1 MVTLVV
7 TLALAALVPLLSPS
21 IPSLRAS
28 IVLSTATGMPN
39 LLVACDGSAAHL
51 EKILSKDELK
61 AECAARSLPLSGT
74 KAVLAPRL
82 LQALIVE
89 SATQA
94 ATQADMQAAPL
105 PPPLPADLL
114 PQSAASPAPAAT
126 RPTRASA
133 ATKPPALATDAIKS
147 VDTTCAVP
155 AVDAAAAATAAAWG
169 ASGADMEVSILGS
182 GACFPSPARGASCT
196 ALRVRDSY
204 WLFDVGE
211 GTQVQL
217 QRCWVRPSKIDK
229 IFITH
234 AHGDHAFGLPGLLCL
249 IANGRP
255 KNAPPLEIYGPHGLR
270 AFIRVSLSFTGTRKL
285 PAYVVHEL
293 HQVPP
298 KLLDCVLIAFDGL

>member
-1 MVTLVV
+1 MLLQHCTV
-7 TLALAALVPLLSPS
+7 AFALVALRPS
-21 IPSLRAS
+21 IPSLRAA
-28 IVLSTATGMPN
+28 IVLSTATGVPN
-39 LLVACDGSAAHL
+39 LLVACDGSATHL
-51 EKILSKDELK
+51 EKLLSKDELK

-89 SATQA
+89 AFTQA
-94 ATQADMQAAPL
+94 ATQAAMQAAPL
-105 PPPLPADLL
+105 PPPLPADL
-114 PQSAASPAPAAT
+114 PRQSAAAAT

-234 AHGDHAFGLPGLLCL
+234 SHGDHAFGLPGLLCL

-298 KLLDCVLIAFDGL
+298 KLLDCVLIAFDGPS

>member
-1 MVTLVV
+1 
-7 TLALAALVPLLSPS
+7 
-21 IPSLRAS
+21 
-28 IVLSTATGMPN
+28 MPN

-89 SATQA
+89 AATQA

-155 AVDAAAAATAAAWG
+155 AVDAAARARAMHRRRTARIEPEEHGCEHRDARDLAGEVLGVEGDADRAGLADALGAVVGRDAYHHGVHAGGDAVPRHAIAA
-169 ASGADMEVSILGS
+169 L
-182 GACFPSPARGASCT
+182 
-196 ALRVRDSY
+196 
-204 WLFDVGE
+204 DVG
-211 GTQVQL
+211 QVQ
-217 QRCWVRPSKIDK
+217 RPG
-229 IFITH
+229 
-234 AHGDHAFGLPGLLCL
+234 GDT
-249 IANGRP
+249 
-255 KNAPPLEIYGPHGLR
+255 NAPH
-270 AFIRVSLSFTGTRKL
+270 A
-285 PAYVVHEL
+285 
-293 HQVPP
+293 P
-298 KLLDCVLIAFDGL
+298 KSAR